1 MSQFREFHDVRKK
14 EIAAGRKNWKTEDKS
29 THAHSKRA
37 MSTKEEQKK
46 DDAAKATDG
55 AEAKTSGAEAIEEDD
70 AFEEFE
76 PSAWGAH
83 DEDAED
89 VQQWQVRLNHMPVC
103 VF

>member
-1 MSQFREFHDVRKK
+1 
-14 EIAAGRKNWKTEDKS
+14 
-29 THAHSKRA
+29 

-55 AEAKTSGAEAIEEDD
+55 AEAKASGAEAIEEDD

-89 VQQWQVRLNHMPVC
+89 VQQWQVRLNHMPVY

>member
-1 MSQFREFHDVRKK
+1 M
-14 EIAAGRKNWKTEDKS
+14 
-29 THAHSKRA
+29 
-37 MSTKEEQKK
+37 TKEEQKK

-55 AEAKTSGAEAIEEDD
+55 TEAKTAEAAAGAEAIEEDD

-89 VQQWQVRLNHMPVC
+89 VQQWQVRYTYSIMPVC

>member
-1 MSQFREFHDVRKK
+1 
-14 EIAAGRKNWKTEDKS
+14 
-29 THAHSKRA
+29 

-55 AEAKTSGAEAIEEDD
+55 AEAKASGAEAIEEDD

-89 VQQWQVRLNHMPVC
+89 VQQWQVRLNHMPVY
-103 VF
+103 VFCCAGLFLFGCLLVQFLGS

>member
-1 MSQFREFHDVRKK
+1 
-14 EIAAGRKNWKTEDKS
+14 
-29 THAHSKRA
+29 

-55 AEAKTSGAEAIEEDD
+55 TEAKASGAEAIEEDD

-89 VQQWQVRLNHMPVC
+89 VQQWQVRLNHTSMPVY